1 MNNKKAYGKDHTRHR
16 DIVKYYIHAFVAP
29 EKEKRKNKAETIL
42 TETIAESFKKK
53 LIRNIKPRI

>member
-42 TETIAESFKKK
+42 TETIAESFKK
-53 LIRNIKPRI
+53 N